1 MGAGYIPILG
11 TMVDIAFKAN
21 LANLAILEAHLRRTP
36 RYVRPNMSL
45 SISQTPFLSLGMLIL
60 TYPHRGLG
68 CSLGLVKEPQIGNR
82 KVVRQIRLEY
92 AQLDT
97 TEREFHTYLANLVV
111 ANKCFPSK
119 WSAQVHCL
127 TYAIGSAKIPKAN
140 EEENSEKEVGLTA

>member
-45 SISQTPFLSLGMLIL
+45 PLLQTPFLSLGMPIL

-68 CSLGLVKEPQIGNR
+68 CSLGSVKEPQIGNR
-82 KVVRQIRLEY
+82 RSSGRSDWSLLNYTI
-92 AQLDT
+92 
-97 TEREFHTYLANLVV
+97 EREFHTYLANLVV
-111 ANKCFPSK
+111 ANKCFHQRGVLKSI
-119 WSAQVHCL
+119 A
-127 TYAIGSAKIPKAN
+127 
-140 EEENSEKEVGLTA
+140 